1 VSGARVVVEH
11 VVRAYDGTRVIDD
24 VSFVIEGGE
33 LVALTGPSGSGKT
46 TLLQLIGS
54 LDVPTS
60 GSITVDGEAVQRL
73 RNPAGYRRN
82 TVGFV
87 FQLHY
92 LLPDLTARQNVE
104 LPLLASRMPRQERNA
119 RALEVLTEVGLG
131 ARADARPSDLSG
143 GERQRVAIARA
154 LSGRPKLILADE
166 PTGSLDSVASM
177 KILELLADM
186 RARHGTTVIIAS
198 HDPTLVERADRAI
211 RVVDGK
217 IVTPGEPVPTPE
229 HIAAGRLTRAPDL
242 ASPDGERGPA

>member
-1 VSGARVVVEH
+1 VSGARVVVEQ

-24 VSFVIEGGE
+24 VSFVIEPGE
-33 LVALTGPSGSGKT
+33 LVVVTGPSGSGKT

-60 GSITVDGEAVQRL
+60 GSITVDGEAVQQL

-82 TVGFV
+82 IVGFV

-166 PTGSLDSVASM
+166 PTGSLDSVASL
-177 KILELLADM
+177 KILDLLTDM
-186 RARHGTTVIIAS
+186 RSRHGTTVIIAS
-198 HDPTLVERADRAI
+198 HDATLVERADRAI

-217 IVTPGEPVPTPE
+217 IVTPQKPAPTPE
-229 HIAAGRLTRAPDL
+229 RIA
-242 ASPDGERGPA
+242 

>member
-1 VSGARVVVEH
+1 
-11 VVRAYDGTRVIDD
+11 VIND
-24 VSFVIEGGE
+24 VSFAVEPGE

-54 LDVPTS
+54 LDRPTS
-60 GSITVDGEAVQRL
+60 GSITVDGQAVEQL
-73 RNPAGYRRN
+73 RNPAEYRRN

-92 LLPDLTARQNVE
+92 LLQDLTARQNVE
-104 LPLLASRMPRQERNA
+104 LPLLASRTPKQERAA

-154 LSGRPKLILADE
+154 LSGHPKLILADE

-177 KILELLADM
+177 KIWELLADM
-186 RARHGTTVIIAS
+186 RTRHGTTVIIAS
-198 HDPTLVERADRAI
+198 HDATLVEHADRAI
-211 RVVDGK
+211 RIVDGR
-217 IVTPGEPVPTPE
+217 IVTPGEPQPAPE
-229 HIAAGRLTRAPDL
+229 HVA
-242 ASPDGERGPA
+242 